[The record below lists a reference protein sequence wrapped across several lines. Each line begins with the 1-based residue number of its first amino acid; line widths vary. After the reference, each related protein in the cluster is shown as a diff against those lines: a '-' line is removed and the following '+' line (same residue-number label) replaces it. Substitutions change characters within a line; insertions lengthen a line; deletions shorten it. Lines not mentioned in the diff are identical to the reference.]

1 MSFAKKLVPMFF
13 VAASALPCAFAEE
26 AGAASIPDIGVDV
39 TGYITSGIGVIGG
52 VVAAAIGGYVAFL
65 VVKKALKWIGKAL
78 S

>member
-1 MSFAKKLVPMFF
+1 MSFAKKIMPTLF
-13 VAASALPCAFAEE
+13 VAASALPCAFATE
-26 AGAASIPDIGVDV
+26 GSTPSIPDIGVDV